1 LDVEAEESSNDTS
14 SVFDFDSTNA
24 VDATAGTTV
33 IFAAL
38 PIHVTSLKRRFEDTE
53 EDGSTDEVSRKRR
66 HVNEV
71 EELAI
76 KSPRPRHQ
84 RRIIPYFNEYYERVK
99 QNHRRMALLVD
110 MNADDGERF
119 PLRRGLLRS

>member
-1 LDVEAEESSNDTS
+1 M
-14 SVFDFDSTNA
+14 
-24 VDATAGTTV
+24 
-33 IFAAL
+33 
-38 PIHVTSLKRRFEDTE
+38 KRRFEDTE
-53 EDGSTDEVSRKRR
+53 DRGFTDEVSRKRR

-71 EELAI
+71 EELEI
-76 KSPRPRHQ
+76 QSPRPRHQ
-84 RRIIPYFNEYYERVK
+84 RRVPYFNEYYERVK